1 MRLVAAHDMVPVS
14 DASRIADPS
23 QPRSRSEVA
32 AYLGMAADA
41 IAAALRRW
49 ENRPFAATGRILQQ
63 AERDLDEA
71 LPSLRPFLPIANPIW
86 QSLADAHDG
95 VRDLSL
101 EYFAGRLPTAGD
113 AIPYLLSGYAYNVRQ
128 AQAVLVGIDPG
139 VVNADEQVDRPS

>member
-1 MRLVAAHDMVPVS
+1 MRLVALHGTMPLVG
-14 DASRIADPS
+14 ASGIVDPS
-23 QPRSRSEVA
+23 QPHTRSEVA
-32 AYLGMAADA
+32 AYLGTAADA

-49 ENRPFAATGRILQQ
+49 ERRPYVATGRILQH

-71 LPSLRPFLPIANPIW
+71 LPSLESFLPAGNPIW

-101 EYFAGRLPTAGD
+101 EYFAGHLPDAGES
-113 AIPYLLSGYAYNVRQ
+113 IPYLLSGYAYSVRQ

-139 VVNADEQVDRPS
+139 ASQVAERVDLHS